1 MTHLPVCMV
10 LLPMFTAIVCL
21 WLGEG
26 LQGRGLTA
34 QRWISVLGLGVLAAL
49 SAWMLSLS
57 ADGHLFVY
65 RLANWP
71 APFAITL
78 FVDRL
83 GATMVVLTIVLAL
96 FVLFAAW
103 GDDDTLGPHFH
114 ALLHFQVMG
123 LCGAFMTGDLF
134 NLFVFFEILLIAS
147 YALLVYGG
155 GAVRVRA
162 TLHYV
167 VLNLVGSALF
177 LLAVGLLYGTLGT
190 LNMADLAAKA
200 ASAPAADVP
209 LIRAAAGL
217 LLVVFGLKAAVVPM
231 NLWLPSTYEAATTPV
246 SAFFAIMT
254 KVGIY
259 GIIRVFIPLFGPDQP
274 GVGGVAGPWV
284 GGLGLAT
291 LLVGTMGVLASTDLK
306 NTVSF
311 LVVVSVGTQMTALGQ
326 FTEAGL
332 AAAIFYIIHST
343 FLSAALFLMAGAIIH
358 QRGEL
363 GGRLSAGP
371 VIHQGPALAFL
382 FLVAAMSVV
391 GLPPLSGFISKA
403 LILSSTPAAMRPAV
417 WGVVLVTSFLLLVQL
432 ARVGSVLFWN
442 ALGDDPPHGPPPGPN
457 ASLWPATF
465 LLSASVLLAVFAG
478 PIDAF
483 TREAAA
489 SVHDRERMIERV
501 LHPESSDAKAP
512 NGLSEGS
519 HGRVRRP
526 GKADAP

>member
-10 LLPMFTAIVCL
+10 LVPMFTAIVCL
-21 WLGEG
+21 WFGEG
-26 LQGRGLTA
+26 VRGRGLVA
-34 QRWISVLGLGVLAAL
+34 RRWISLLGLLGLVGL

-57 ADGHLFVY
+57 ADGHVFVY

-78 FVDRL
+78 YVDRL
-83 GATMVVLTIVLAL
+83 GATMVALTVVLAL
-96 FVLFAAW
+96 FVLLAAW
-103 GDDDTLGPHFH
+103 GDDDMLGQHFH

-155 GAVRVRA
+155 GPVRVRA

-190 LNMADLAAKA
+190 LNMADMAAKA
-200 ASAPAADVP
+200 ASAPPSDVA

-217 LLVVFGLKAAVVPM
+217 LLVVFGLKAAIVPM

-274 GVGGVAGPWV
+274 EVGGVAVPWV

-291 LLVGTMGVLASTDLK
+291 LVIGTLGALAATELK

-311 LVVVSVGTQMTALGQ
+311 LVVVSVGIQVTALGQ

-343 FLSAALFLMAGAIIH
+343 FLTAALFLMAGAIIH

-371 VIHQGPALAFL
+371 VIHEGRALALL

-403 LILSSTPAAMRPAV
+403 LILSATPAEMRPAV
-417 WGVVLVTSFLLLVQL
+417 WGIVLFTSFLLLVQL

-442 ALGDDPPHGPPPGPN
+442 ALGDDPPHGPAPGPN

-465 LLSASVLLAVFAG
+465 MVAASVVIAVSAG

-483 TREAAA
+483 TRQAAA
-489 SVHDRERMIERV
+489 SVYDREAMIERV
-501 LHPESSDAKAP
+501 LHPEASDPKAP
-512 NGLSEGS
+512 DGSSEGAP
-519 HGRVRRP
+519 GRVRRP
-526 GKADAP
+526 GEESAP

>member
-1 MTHLPVCMV
+1 MNHLPVCMV
-10 LLPMFTAIVCL
+10 LLPMFTAVMCL
-21 WLGEG
+21 WLGEAT
-26 LQGRGLTA
+26 RSPFT
-34 QRWISVLGLGVLAAL
+34 QRWTGLLGMSLLLGLSV
-49 SAWMLSLS
+49 WMLSLS
-57 ADGHLFVY
+57 ADGQVFVY
-65 RLANWP
+65 RLGNWP

-78 FVDRL
+78 VVDRL
-83 GATMVVLTIVLAL
+83 SATMVALTVVLAL
-96 FVLFAAW
+96 VVLLAAW
-103 GDDDTLGPHFH
+103 GGDDTRGPYFH
-114 ALLHFQVMG
+114 PLVHLQVMG

-155 GAVRVRA
+155 GPARVRA

-177 LLAVGLLYGTLGT
+177 LLSVGLLYGTLGT
-190 LNMADLAAKA
+190 LNMADMAAKVA
-200 ASAPAADVP
+200 TATSADVP

-217 LLVVFGLKAAVVPM
+217 LLVVFGLKAAIVPM
-231 NLWLPSTYEAATTPV
+231 SLWLPSTYEAATTPV

-259 GIIRVFIPLFGPDQP
+259 GIIRVFIPLFGPEQP
-274 GVGGVAGPWV
+274 GVGGVAEPWV
-284 GGLGLAT
+284 GGLGLVT
-291 LLVGTMGVLASTDLK
+291 LLVGTLGTLAATDLK

-311 LVVVSVGTQMTALGQ
+311 LIVVSVGLQAISLGQ

-332 AAAIFYIIHST
+332 AAAIFYIVHST
-343 FLSAALFLMAGAIIH
+343 FLTAGLFLMAGAIIH

-371 VIHQGPALAFL
+371 VVHQGRALAVL
-382 FLVAAMSVV
+382 FLIAAMSVV

-403 LILSSTPAAMRPAV
+403 LILSATPSEMRPAV
-417 WGVVLVTSFLLLVQL
+417 WGIILSTSFLLLVQL

-442 ALGDDPPHGPPPGPN
+442 VLAREPKGCPPGPN
-457 ASLWPATF
+457 ASLGPAIF
-465 LLSASVLLAVFAG
+465 LMSASLLIALFAG

-489 SVHDRERMIERV
+489 SVYDRETMIERV
-501 LHPESSDAKAP
+501 LRSRSDSKAP
-512 NGLSEGS
+512 NGLSEG
-519 HGRVRRP
+519 GDARVRRP
-526 GKADAP
+526 GEEDTP